1 MNAGG
6 RAVKRSWHKR
16 TERGKRRKEE
26 SGRIAGAGKGKATRK
41 EMLCLL
47 DNDVQMVSIWQ
58 GLTDERFSNGTGQF
72 QDG

>member
-26 SGRIAGAGKGKATRK
+26 RGRIAGAGKGKDHK
-41 EMLCLL
+41 EGNAL
-47 DNDVQMVSIWQ
+47 
-58 GLTDERFSNGTGQF
+58 FA
-72 QDG
+72 